1 MDICISGGV
10 TTDDESWELELE
22 KGERHYLA
30 SNWTYTLVIV
40 SEPHRKTYNYTISTT
55 PSRPTNDLLRCVRGL
70 YMTLCPHSLHLI
82 LSVVFI
88 AVFAPQSTISYLPFM
103 LVLGAKYLHRCI
115 LLFLVL
121 LVGLSL
127 AYCLGSAGCSCC
139 FATSLR
145 MLI

>member
-22 KGERHYLA
+22 KGERYYLA

-82 LSVVFI
+82 LSVVFM
-88 AVFAPQSTISYLPFM
+88 AVFAPQSIISYLP
-103 LVLGAKYLHRCI
+103 LN
-115 LLFLVL
+115 
-121 LVGLSL
+121 
-127 AYCLGSAGCSCC
+127 
-139 FATSLR
+139 TSLVDDSPPQ
-145 MLI
+145 MYSIVSGAFGGSLLGILFGFCWL